1 MVLLMNGRQNSG
13 GDRGNGGNRGD
24 RRNGSGGAYDRRP
37 PSRNGV
43 PLTPEERARREEAM
57 RRRREREA
65 YEARRAAYFKQR
77 QAEERK
83 KNLRAFGG
91 RLLVFFVIL
100 LLLCAIVGLA
110 FLIFFRS
117 APDAESAKNT
127 VTHYYGGKK
136 VRTVKK
142 EDAVDSDTGGAYFCF
157 NDLADYL
164 GYYESGTADGIK
176 FIYSPNAQKTAAGDG
191 SEEVIVFH
199 TDSWSVTVNSQQ
211 ITLEKQNRI
220 KGEEVWV
227 ATQFITDYMINLSCT
242 YDASKGELKIARI
255 KDEEASTK
263 DNTVYLPVS
272 FRLKKSDV
280 IEPIEE
286 DTGIGEVTGSPEIG
300 TDTEV
305 KLPEVTFTADLSSY
319 EKYMNPTGDE
329 RDAYLI
335 LVNTKN
341 TLTES
346 DIPDDLTELSMS
358 NPSGTTQKLRKYAA
372 ESLEAL
378 FKEMKADGYYNMMVH
393 SSFRTYSYQSTLFE
407 TYTAREMANDPSL
420 TREQAEAV
428 VLTYSTRPG
437 TSEHQTGLACDM
449 DTLGTFTT
457 DFEYEPEYKW
467 LTENAWKFGFI
478 LRFPKGKEDVTTIQF
493 EPWHF
498 RYVGRYHA
506 YLIKESGLCLEEYVA
521 KLGK

>member
-1 MVLLMNGRQNSG
+1 MVLLMDMNGRQN
-13 GDRGNGGNRGD
+13 NGGGKSGNSR
-24 RRNGSGGAYDRRP
+24 GGANNRRP
-37 PSRNGV
+37 PSGNAR
-43 PLTPEERARREEAM
+43 PLTPEERARREEAI

-65 YEARRAAYFKQR
+65 YEARRAAYFKKR
-77 QAEERK
+77 QAEERRK
-83 KNLRAFGG
+83 KLRAFGG
-91 RLLVFFVIL
+91 RLLVFLVIL
-100 LLLCAIVGLA
+100 ILLCAIVGLA

-117 APDAESAKNT
+117 APDAESAKST

-136 VRTVKK
+136 VRTVKAD
-142 EDAVDSDTGGAYFCF
+142 DAVDSDTGGAYFCF

-164 GYYESGTADGIK
+164 GYYESGDADGIK

-242 YDASKGELKIARI
+242 YDASKGELRIARI
-255 KDEEASTK
+255 KDDEASTK

-280 IEPIEE
+280 IDPIEE
-286 DTGIGEVTGSPEIG
+286 DTGIGEITDDPAIG
-300 TDTEV
+300 TDAGDEV
-305 KLPEVTFTADLSSY
+305 KIPEVTFKSDLSSY
-319 EKYMNPTGDE
+319 EKYMNPTGDD

-346 DIPDDLTELSMS
+346 DIPDDLTALSMS

-372 ESLEAL
+372 EALEAL

-420 TREQAEAV
+420 TREQAEKI

-521 KLGK
+521 KLES